1 MKYKVEI
8 VAYESYGEINLGTF
22 DVEADNEEE
31 AELKARK
38 MARKKHPNLEDCQN
52 DFFAPLNAQAVRLGA
67 GQVVSYNLSVHHQ
80 WQLKEPGAFWV
91 QAHGLISDFCV

>member
-8 VAYESYGEINLGTF
+8 VAYESYGESNLGTF

-38 MARKKHPNLEDCQN
+38 MARKKHPSLEDF
-52 DFFAPLNAQAVRLGA
+52 DVMALEMI
-67 GQVVSYNLSVHHQ
+67 
-80 WQLKEPGAFWV
+80 K
-91 QAHGLISDFCV
+91 